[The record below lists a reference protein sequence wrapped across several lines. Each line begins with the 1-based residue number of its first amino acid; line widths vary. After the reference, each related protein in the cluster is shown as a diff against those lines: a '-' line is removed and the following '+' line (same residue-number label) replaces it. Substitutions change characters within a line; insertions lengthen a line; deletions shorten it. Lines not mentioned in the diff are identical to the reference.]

1 MGKGKKGKKEKRK
14 REERK
19 DKINESNWSKEEI
32 RRKGKKMIEK
42 EKINYQYIKIMLLNR
57 KTTIDILTI

>member
-42 EKINYQYIKIMLLNR
+42 EKINYRYML
-57 KTTIDILTI
+57 

>member
-19 DKINESNWSKEEI
+19 DKINESNWSKQEI
-32 RRKGKKMIEK
+32 RRKGKKMTLK
-42 EKINYQYIKIMLLNR
+42 EKINYRKAIKDYVTKSQDYN
-57 KTTIDILTI
+57 